1 MLLRRTAVILAAA
14 VASAIVT
21 VAGSVAAGA
30 ATMPSATASPAPR
43 TAVPSTA
50 SYQFGYR
57 LVASDGGIFSFGNAK
72 FSGSLG
78 GQAISSP
85 IVGLASMPY
94 TAGAY
99 WMVSADG
106 QVYSF
111 GGATNYGS
119 ALGVASAPIVAM
131 ATTAD
136 GDGYWLVDNSGRVY
150 AYGDAKSYGD
160 LPSIGVAAATI
171 VGISSTIDGGGYWI
185 TESNGAVYPFGDAQA
200 LGDMAGHPL
209 NKPVV
214 GIATT
219 PDGGGYWLVAAD
231 GGIFSFGDAH
241 FYGSTGNLVLN
252 KPMVGIVT
260 TPDGGG
266 YWLVAA
272 DGGIFSFGD
281 AHFYGSTGNLVLNK
295 PVIGATPS
303 AHFMPTISPTFVPY
317 GSGPS
322 EYALVYPSAVPSS
335 PVVVLV
341 HGGGWGG
348 GSMADPEVPQEAAYL
363 QSQGISVYSIDY
375 NLDISST
382 GAFPYQ
388 VNDVMDAIKFARDT
402 AQYVNGNPN
411 DILLFGGSAGGN
423 LVGLAA
429 EQAGASVQGVIDLSG
444 PNDMVTFAQ
453 DVVNH
458 VMPGWGMLYAAT
470 AQALACSNLSMCPPS
485 TEQQA
490 SPSYNAN
497 NDTPRWFLGNGSQDP
512 LVPASQA
519 QELDQALLAL
529 PSPPAVTLDIYNTT
543 DHAFQLSMDID
554 PAIVSFIKGN

>member
-252 KPMVGIVT
+252 KP
-260 TPDGGG
+260 
-266 YWLVAA
+266 
-272 DGGIFSFGD
+272 
-281 AHFYGSTGNLVLNK
+281 
-295 PVIGATPS
+295 VIGATPS

-322 EYALVYPSAVPSS
+322 EYALVYPSAVPNS